1 MARGRTD
8 RRDVRQRGASGR
20 RGGRGERGERGSP
33 SGRSG
38 RGVEY
43 DQPAREQY
51 PDVTAAAPRLSGQAK
66 SLYPEQ
72 FADHLEP
79 ELRAALDDCIDVSH
93 VVAWAGDRCVET
105 GPEQATC
112 AHLCNE
118 TATLGA
124 VAAEFVARDA
134 RTVPAVLGAYLE
146 TAEIAL
152 DELDAFEDPHT
163 EEAAMVVERSIESV
177 RDALETM
184 E

>member
-1 MARGRTD
+1 M
-8 RRDVRQRGASGR
+8 
-20 RGGRGERGERGSP
+20 
-33 SGRSG
+33 
-38 RGVEY
+38 EY
-43 DQPAREQY
+43 DRPAREQY
-51 PDVTAAAPRLSGQAK
+51 PGESAAPQRLMGQAS

-79 ELRAALDDCIDVSH
+79 ALRDALDDCIDVSQ
-93 VVAWAGDRCVET
+93 VVAWAADRCVET

-112 AHLCNE
+112 ARLCNE

-134 RTVPAVLGAYLE
+134 ETTPAVLDAYLE
-146 TAEIAL
+146 TAEMTL

-177 RDALETM
+177 ADALEPV